1 MQIIVNGEDKQIEP
15 GLTAATLVEQMGLGG
30 RRIAMEVNREILPRS
45 RYAEHTFADGDRVEI
60 VHAVGGG

>member
-1 MQIIVNGEDKQIEP
+1 MQIVVNGEDKQIEP
-15 GLTAATLVEQMGLGG
+15 GLTAAALVEQMGLGG

-45 RYAEHTFADGDRVEI
+45 HYAEHTFADGDRVEI